1 MIHRYTTFIKAI
13 NLTIDYIILNISMI
27 IAYFIVNKS
36 FLFWSASHYLPV
48 VLVFNLIWLLAA
60 NITGLY
66 EHVLTKDSIKT
77 YRGVI
82 QTYLLFISFISFTI
96 IILIGT
102 KAYLTTREYLF
113 YSLALFGFL
122 LSLWKLIF
130 LSIRKSERA
139 SLIDTRTFVII
150 GGGRI
155 GQDLYNFFDNNPE
168 LGYKLVGFF
177 DDDPEAIKYKNIH
190 VGSTDDCIQYVINN
204 NIDEIF
210 CTLPNSEAGK
220 IGKLMLEA
228 DKNLIRFKFV
238 PEYFDFAKRPT
249 YVENFGH
256 IPVISVRPEPLEN
269 MLNRF
274 VKRLFDILFSLFIIL
289 FVFTWLFPIL
299 AILIKAG
306 SKGPVFFM
314 QIRSGRDN
322 KPFKF
327 YKFRSM
333 YINPE
338 SHKKQ
343 ASRNDERITPIGAYL
358 RKTSLDELPQFFN
371 VLMGNMSIVGP
382 RPHMVSHTEQYS
394 ALIDKFMVRHFLKPG
409 ITGYA
414 QIGGLRGET
423 KTTEDMLKRVEA
435 DVWYL
440 ENWSFL
446 LDLKLIFLTIWSVV
460 RGDENAF

>member
-13 NLTIDYIILNISMI
+13 NLTIDYIILNISMV
-27 IAYFIVNKS
+27 IAYFVIHNT
-36 FLFWSASHYLPV
+36 FLFWASNHYLPII
-48 VLVFNLIWLLAA
+48 LVFNLIWLLAS

-66 EHVLTKDSIKT
+66 EHVLIKDSINT

-102 KAYLTTREYLF
+102 KAYFVTREYLF

-122 LSLWKLIF
+122 LSLWKLVF
-130 LSIRKSERA
+130 LGIRKSDRA
-139 SLIDTRTFVII
+139 SLISNRTFVIV

-155 GQDLYNFFDNNPE
+155 GQDLYNFFDGNRE
-168 LGYKLVGFF
+168 MGYKLMGFF
-177 DDDPEAIKYKNIH
+177 DDNPETIKYNDVYIGFTK
-190 VGSTDDCIQYVINN
+190 DCINYVIANG
-204 NIDEIF
+204 IDEIF
-210 CTLPNSEAGK
+210 CTLPNSEAEK
-220 IGKLMLEA
+220 IENLMLEA

-249 YVENFGH
+249 HLENFGH

-274 VKRLFDILFSLFIIL
+274 MKRLFDIVFSLFVIL
-289 FVFTWLFPIL
+289 FICTWLFPIL
-299 AILIKAG
+299 AILIKLE
-306 SKGPVFFM
+306 SRGPVFFK

-322 KPFKF
+322 RPFKC

-333 YINPE
+333 RVNND
-338 SHKKQ
+338 SHVKQ
-343 ASRNDERITPIGAYL
+343 ATRNDNRITNIGAFL
-358 RKTSLDELPQFFN
+358 RRTSLDEFPQFLN
-371 VLMGNMSIVGP
+371 VLISNMSIVGP
-382 RPHMVSHTEQYS
+382 RPHMINHTKQYS
-394 ALIDKFMVRHFLKPG
+394 KLIDKFMVRHFLKPG

-414 QIGGLRGET
+414 QINGLRGET
-423 KTTEDMLKRVEA
+423 KTTDDMHKRVEA

-446 LDLKLIFLTIWSVV
+446 LDLKIIFLTIWNAVK
-460 RGDENAF
+460 GDENAF

>member
-13 NLTIDYIILNISMI
+13 NLTIDYVILNMSMI
-27 IAYFIVNKS
+27 IAYFIVDNS
-36 FLFWSASHYLPV
+36 FLFWADNHYLPF

-66 EHVLTKDSIKT
+66 ENVLTKDSIKT

-102 KAYLTTREYLF
+102 KAYTITREYLF
-113 YSLALFGFL
+113 YSLAVFGFF

-139 SLIDTRTFVII
+139 SLMDTRTFVII

-155 GQDLYNFFDNNPE
+155 GQDLYNFFGNNPE
-168 LGYKLVGFF
+168 LGYRLMGIF
-177 DDDPEAIKYKNIH
+177 DDDPNSVRDKSTYM
-190 VGSTDDCIQYVINN
+190 GSTDECITYAATNK
-204 NIDEIF
+204 IDEIF
-210 CTLPNSEAGK
+210 CTLPNSESGK

-274 VKRLFDILFSLFIIL
+274 VKRLFDFIFSLFIII
-289 FVFTWLFPIL
+289 FVFSWLFPIL
-299 AILIKAG
+299 AILIKSG
-306 SKGPVFFM
+306 SKGPVFFVQM
-314 QIRSGRDN
+314 RSGRDN

-333 YINPE
+333 QLNDE

-343 ASRNDERITPIGAYL
+343 ATRNDSRVTKIGAYL

-371 VLMGNMSIVGP
+371 VLMGNMSVVGP
-382 RPHMVSHTEQYS
+382 RPHMLSHTKQYS
-394 ALIDKFMVRHFLKPG
+394 QLIDKFMVRHFLKPG

-414 QIGGLRGET
+414 QVSGLRGET

-446 LDLKLIFLTIWSVV
+446 LDRKS
-460 RGDENAF
+460 